1 MSSKKIWGSIAIC
14 LLLLIFLI
22 RIPTIAFHFQNQTIY
37 TMEKSFDL
45 SWIHSVEKEEWIE
58 HYIIKSN
65 ELLLESTS
73 FKTFGAGVPSDAKNV
88 ELKNGY
94 VVMTIEQPY
103 EQLNLT
109 ISEYVNTTIHLAQQE
124 MKLYKYGEPYETVL
138 IKVEKLSVW
147 QFLRGNFYERSK
159 Y

>member
-73 FKTFGAGVPSDAKNV
+73 FKTFGAGVPSDGENV

>member
-1 MSSKKIWGSIAIC
+1 MSSKKIWGSLAAVC
-14 LLLLIFLI
+14 LLLLIFFI

-37 TMEKSFDL
+37 TKEKSFDL

-58 HYIIKSN
+58 HYIIENN

-73 FKTFGAGVPSDAKNV
+73 FKTFGAGVPSDAEHV
-88 ELKNGY
+88 ELKNGF
-94 VVMTIEQPY
+94 VVMTIEHPY

-124 MKLYKYGEPYETVL
+124 MKLYEYGEPYDTVL

-147 QFLRGNFYERSK
+147 RFLRGKFFE
-159 Y
+159 